1 MYPIPFNNPTT
12 YRGHSGVDFPVRRG
26 TLIRASGPGQVTGRA
41 WQSDRAGY
49 STIVRYDN
57 GPAVLYAHQDD
68 LTKVPAVGTRVVE
81 GTVIG
86 ACGNT
91 GNSTGPHVHM
101 EIMTGAGAHTYN
113 GIWKHFTSK
122 RVVSASSAAKTARRV
137 LRRGMVGEDVKSVQL
152 HLKNVYP
159 LYAGSLDVD
168 SDFGPAVEAAV
179 KEFQR
184 RSGLDDDGV
193 VGAST
198 WAALNI

>member
-26 TLIRASGPGQVTGRA
+26 TLIRASGSGRVTGRA
-41 WQSDRAGY
+41 WQNDRAGY
-49 STIVRYDN
+49 STIVQYDN

-68 LTKVPAVGTRVVE
+68 LTKVPPVGSRVAE

-91 GNSTGPHVHM
+91 GNSSGPHVHM
-101 EIMTGAGAHTYN
+101 EIMTGAGAHTYE

-122 RVVSASSAAKTARRV
+122 RVVSASPATKPSRRV
-137 LRRGMVGEDVKSVQL
+137 LRRGMAGEDVKTVQIR
-152 HLKNVYP
+152 LKNVYP
-159 LYAGSLDVD
+159 LYAGNLVVD

-179 KEFQR
+179 KEFQY
-184 RSGLDDDGV
+184 RSGLVADGI
-193 VGAST
+193 VGART